1 MVNLVDMDGTGMI
14 NFQEFLKRISMKVD
28 ADNSED
34 QIREAFRLFDVVIK
48 SQTTSLYKCITKLY
62 YDGNGFI
69 SRKELSHVMTY
80 LGMSLTADEIE
91 VAYIL
96 YNGIVQQKTFSYNIS
111 VLRQCSLLRYIWP
124 EQSSTVTLV
133 M

>member
-1 MVNLVDMDGTGMI
+1 MSKTFQDMVNLVDMDGTGMI
-14 NFQEFLKRISMKVD
+14 NFPEFLKMITMKVE

-48 SQTTSLYKCITKLY
+48 TTPQIKSMTLLYQ
-62 YDGNGFI
+62 DGNGFI

-91 VAYIL
+91 VEYI
-96 YNGIVQQKTFSYNIS
+96 FS
-111 VLRQCSLLRYIWP
+111 
-124 EQSSTVTLV
+124 
-133 M
+133 